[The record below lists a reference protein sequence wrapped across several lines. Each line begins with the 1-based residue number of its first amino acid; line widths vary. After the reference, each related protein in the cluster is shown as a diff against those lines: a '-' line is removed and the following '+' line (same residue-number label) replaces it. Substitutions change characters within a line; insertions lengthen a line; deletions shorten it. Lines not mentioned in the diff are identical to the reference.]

1 MTEFAIVVPIL
12 LLVVFAIVQLG
23 IVYNHWV
30 TLTDAS
36 RAGARKAAVSRTLG
50 SSAAVSATKTAVESS
65 ATGLNPALTDS
76 QVTVTSTWQPGDNV
90 TVCAQYPWSVTV
102 MGINFG
108 GGNLSPCTTERVE

>member
-1 MTEFAIVVPIL
+1 MTEFAIVLPIL

-23 IVYNHWV
+23 LVYNHWV

-50 SSAAVSATKTAVESS
+50 SDAAVAAAKAAVESS

-76 QVTVTSTWQPGDNV
+76 QVTVTSTWQPGGNV
-90 TVCAQYPWSVTV
+90 TVCAQYPWSITV
-102 MGINFG
+102 VGISFG
-108 GGNLSPCTTERVE
+108 SGSLNPCTTERVE